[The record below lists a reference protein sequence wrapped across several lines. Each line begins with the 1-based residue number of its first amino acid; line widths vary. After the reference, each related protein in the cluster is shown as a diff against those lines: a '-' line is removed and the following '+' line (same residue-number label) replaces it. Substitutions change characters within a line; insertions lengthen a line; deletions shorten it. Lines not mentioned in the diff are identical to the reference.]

1 VSAEST
7 VIKVTGE
14 SAANNYDVVVG
25 RGLLGDLS
33 SLLGERVRRV
43 LVIHP
48 RALRLTGDTVRD
60 ELASA
65 GFTALTAEIPDA
77 EEGKHIQVAAFCWQ
91 VLGQNDFTRSDAIVA
106 VGGGAVTDLAG
117 FVAATWLRGIKV
129 IHMPTSLLGMV
140 DASVGGKTGIN
151 TAEGKNLVGAF
162 HPPAAV
168 LADLDTLNTLPKNE
182 IISGMAEVIKC
193 GFIADPAILD
203 LIEKNPEGVVDPESA
218 VLRELIERA
227 IAVKA
232 EVVSQDLKESGLR
245 EILNYGHTLGH
256 AIELVERYSWRHG
269 AAVSVGMMFAAELAR
284 SVGRLSDADADR
296 HRTILDGLGL
306 PVTYRRDRWQG
317 LLDGMRRDKKSRGD
331 LLRFVVLDGVAKPGI
346 LDVPDT
352 SLLFAAY
359 QEIAS

>member
-1 VSAEST
+1 MITEST
-7 VIKVTGE
+7 VIKVTGQTPGE
-14 SAANNYDVVVG
+14 NYDVVVG
-25 RGLLGDLS
+25 RGLLAGLPA
-33 SLLGERVRRV
+33 LLGERVKRV

-48 RALRLTGDTVRD
+48 RALRLTGDTVRE
-60 ELASA
+60 ELAAA

-77 EEGKHIQVAAFCWQ
+77 EEGKHIEVASFCWQ
-91 VLGQNDFTRSDAIVA
+91 VLGQNDFTRSDAVVA
-106 VGGGAVTDLAG
+106 IGGGAVTDLAG
-117 FVAATWLRGIKV
+117 FVAATWLRGVKV
-129 IHMPTSLLGMV
+129 IHMPTSLLAMV
-140 DASVGGKTGIN
+140 DAAVGGKTGIN

-162 HPPAAV
+162 HPPAGV
-168 LADLDTLNTLPKNE
+168 LADLDTLDTLPKNE
-182 IISGMAEVIKC
+182 MISGMAEVIKC
-193 GFIADPAILD
+193 GFIADPVILE
-203 LIEKNPEGVVDPESA
+203 LIERDSA
-218 VLRELIERA
+218 VVSDPRSNAVRELIERA

-232 EVVSQDLKESGLR
+232 KVVSADLKEAGER

-296 HRTILDGLGL
+296 HRSILESLGL
-306 PVTYRRDRWQG
+306 PITYRRDRWQA

-331 LLRFVVLDGVAKPGI
+331 LLRFVVLDGIARPGI

>member
-1 VSAEST
+1 VSEST

-14 SAANNYDVVVG
+14 SAANNYYVVVG
-25 RGLLGDLS
+25 HGLLGALPEQ
-33 SLLGERVRRV
+33 LGERVRRV

-60 ELASA
+60 ELTAA

-193 GFIADPAILD
+193 GFIADPTILD
-203 LIEKNPEGVVDPESA
+203 LIEKDPEAVVDPQSA

-232 EVVSQDLKESGLR
+232 KVVSEDLKESGLR

-296 HRTILDGLGL
+296 HRSILDSLGL

-331 LLRFVVLDGVAKPGI
+331 LLRFVVLDGIAKPGM